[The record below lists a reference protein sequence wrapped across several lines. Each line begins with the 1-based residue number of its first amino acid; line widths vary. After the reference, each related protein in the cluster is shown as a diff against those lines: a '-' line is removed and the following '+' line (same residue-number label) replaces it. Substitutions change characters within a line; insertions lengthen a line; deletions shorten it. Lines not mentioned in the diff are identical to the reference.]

1 MAITV
6 ERLRQVATS
15 IELRGSPVSRVGM
28 CATLAMAAIAL
39 VLSLATGLGY
49 ATLPIIAPLV
59 VSVLVLDVLCQ
70 VAPQTRIVAGVHMII
85 HGVLYLAV
93 TSYCGV
99 LAAYA
104 LQRLDFPLQDHLFE
118 IADRALGIDW
128 FPFVHWVDQSAALH
142 TILMYAYRT
151 ISFQIALPLLVLSFA
166 NRMSE
171 LRVYLLSY
179 GIALLVTVVIAAFVP
194 ATSPIA
200 FVDRTSFAHMEFT
213 GATPL
218 EHLHLLR
225 NAGPVVIAG
234 LPAGIITFP
243 SFHATVAI
251 LTPIV
256 LRRYRGLLVALL
268 VLDAAMLVGTVTEG
282 AHYAVDVLAGG
293 VIALGAYLFAL
304 NMLGSERVEYVARE
318 SHLATASPLPSSLP

>member
-1 MAITV
+1 
-6 ERLRQVATS
+6 
-15 IELRGSPVSRVGM
+15 M
-28 CATLAMAAIAL
+28 CATLAMAVLAL
-39 VLSLATGLGY
+39 VISLTTGLGY
-49 ATLPIIAPLV
+49 AALPIIAPLV
-59 VSVLVLDVLCQ
+59 LSVLVLDILCQ
-70 VAPQTRIVAGVHMII
+70 LAPQTRIVAGVHMII

-104 LQRLDFPLQDHLFE
+104 LQRLDFPLQDHLFA
-118 IADRALGIDW
+118 IADRALGIEW
-128 FPFVHWVDQSAALH
+128 FPFVHWVDGSAALH

-166 NRMSE
+166 NRMGE

-179 GIALLVTVVIAAFVP
+179 GVALLVTVLIAAFVP
-194 ATSPIA
+194 ANSPIA
-200 FVDRTSFAHMEFT
+200 LVDRASFAHMEFT

-225 NAGPVVIAG
+225 NAGPIVIAG
-234 LPAGIITFP
+234 APAGIITFP
-243 SFHATVAI
+243 SFHATVAL

-256 LRRYRGLLVALL
+256 LRQYRGLLVALL

-304 NMLGSERVEYVARE
+304 NVLGGDRVEYASRP
-318 SHLATASPLPSSLP
+318 SNLGAASPLPSPLP